1 MGRIAPYIAAC
12 ICLRD
17 QAGQLGPVVTG
28 RVRHRPG
35 ADQAVTTIDADMV
48 LVAEGGHRQVDA
60 RRTVVGRFGLRPLH
74 GPAGVP
80 VLLRELGR
88 LVRPPGWDAPLFDV
102 ALLGIRVALLRGG
115 DDARAGPSGWHASAP
130 RGTSR
135 SCS

>member
-48 LVAEGGHRQVDA
+48 LVAEGGRRQVDA
-60 RRTVVGRFGLRPLH
+60 RRPVVGRDHFTVQRASRSFCASLAGLSAH
-74 GPAGVP
+74 PAGMRP
-80 VLLRELGR
+80 SLMSRFSASVLRCLGAAMMEASTIW
-88 LVRPPGWDAPLFDV
+88 PP
-102 ALLGIRVALLRGG
+102 I
-115 DDARAGPSGWHASAP
+115 ARKPARDRAAS
-130 RGTSR
+130 
-135 SCS
+135 